1 MFQKQRYSRIFEVTL
16 MSTTRTI
23 ERTFPAV
30 RTTEGGGFVVHR
42 PFPTRMLMDF
52 DPFLLLDEMGPI
64 DYAPGEAKGAPDH
77 PHRGFETVTYVLE
90 GEFGHK
96 DSAGHSGTL
105 QAGDVQWMTAGAG
118 VVHSEMP
125 DPSFVRTGGRVHGL
139 QLWVNLPRRDKMIA
153 PRYQDVPSAKIPV
166 ATSADGKVRV
176 KVIAGEA
183 LGVKA
188 AVETRT
194 PILYQHFSLQPG
206 ATIRQPVPA
215 DYRVFAYGL
224 SGKGFYGEGEGRQE
238 IDARKMVVFG
248 DDGDA
253 VTLTAGAE
261 PLEVLLLGGVPLK
274 EPVVRYGPFVMNTE
288 DEIRQAVVDYQAGRM
303 GAITH

>member
-1 MFQKQRYSRIFEVTL
+1 

-30 RTTEGGGFVVHR
+30 RTTEGGGFIVHR

-52 DPFLLLDEMGPI
+52 DPFLLLDEMGPV

-90 GEFGHK
+90 GQFGHK

-105 QAGDVQWMTAGAG
+105 HAGDVQWMTAGAG

-125 DPSFVRTGGRVHGL
+125 DPSFIRTGGRVHGL

-153 PRYQDVPSAKIPV
+153 PRYQEMPSSSIPV

-188 AVETRT
+188 AIETRT

-215 DYRVFAYGL
+215 DYRVFAYSL
-224 SGKGFYGEGEGRQE
+224 SGNGFYGEGEARQE
-238 IDARKMVVFG
+238 IGAQKMVVFQN
-248 DDGDA
+248 DGDS